1 MTQFVCEIDELRLLM
16 AYWQERL
23 RLQHWDVK
31 LKIARATDFSD
42 TSARGENNWVQS
54 TAESVIHILD
64 PVDWPKNTPFE
75 QDVEITLVHDLLH
88 LHFSPFDN
96 TAKESQGKIMLER
109 AIDHIAKALV
119 EVRRRTE
126 KAVGRGAV

>member
-1 MTQFVCEIDELRLLM
+1 MMHFVCELQELQLLM
-16 AYWQERL
+16 KYWQERL

-31 LKIARATDFSD
+31 LKIVRAADFSQE
-42 TSARGENNWVQS
+42 SARGENNWEQS

-64 PVDWPKNTPFE
+64 PADWPKDTPFE
-75 QDVEITLVHDLLH
+75 QDMEITLVHELLH

-96 TAKESQGKIMLER
+96 TAKESQEKIMLER

-119 EVRRRTE
+119 EVRRR
-126 KAVGRGAV
+126 KGDKNGIR